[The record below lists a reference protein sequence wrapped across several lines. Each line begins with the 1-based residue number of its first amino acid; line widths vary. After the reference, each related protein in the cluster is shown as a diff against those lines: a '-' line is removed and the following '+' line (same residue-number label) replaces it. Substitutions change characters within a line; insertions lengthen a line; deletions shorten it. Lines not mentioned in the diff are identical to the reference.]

1 LPSEPVDLAPATL
14 VAGGIDQHAGLVED
28 FPSPELRRFGLEAL
42 TPKEFLTKIG
52 VLR

>member
-1 LPSEPVDLAPATL
+1 MVLELA
-14 VAGGIDQHAGLVED
+14 VAGRCEAIITYNKRD